1 MARIALLAA
10 LIGLPIQTALADFIE
25 CSDPKLDAG
34 WTKVELLGRAYC
46 ASPKVCGGPDNYL
59 KYSDYKQCVKKKL
72 QEQFPIIECSNKKP
86 DDTWVRVSLS
96 GKSYCL
102 SRKVCGGP
110 DSFSNWAEYSNCIT
124 PQIEQYSAKP
134 PLVFEVGPRECS
146 TSRER
151 ENEIYAKCLAE
162 KLSPRSDRDHKQA
175 VTDACNYIACNP
187 SLIDRFKY

>member
-34 WTKVELLGRAYC
+34 WTKVELLGRSYC
-46 ASPKVCGGPDNYL
+46 ASPKICGGPDNYS
-59 KYSDYKQCVKKKL
+59 KRSDYEQCVKKKL

-134 PLVFEVGPRECS
+134 PLVFEVGPRECT

-162 KLSPRSDRDHKQA
+162 KLSPRSDRDHKRA
-175 VTDACNYIACNP
+175 IRDACGYTACNP
-187 SLIDRFKY
+187 SIIDRLKY